1 MIVYLPTSNNRGQTP
16 ERMDTDMSKN
26 TKKVGYKGPR
36 VSVKIVQMDEAGR
49 QAWLAGLNVTDVE
62 RKAIADRLEKAV
74 KAGVKGS
81 KFDMEGVKAALS
93 KQPVEA
99 LVEVL
104 AFIKPLIEVG
114 KVATAAKIKEQMLAL
129 QEQARGIGL
138 EIEA

>member
-1 MIVYLPTSNNRGQTP
+1 
-16 ERMDTDMSKN
+16 
-26 TKKVGYKGPR
+26 
-36 VSVKIVQMDEAGR
+36 MDEAGR

-74 KAGVKGS
+74 KAGVKDS

-104 AFIKPLIEVG
+104 AFIEVG